1 LCQIEQLQTYTVLR
15 SILHSILYMLK
26 LVQTPELFNLQI
38 PAGFQSLANAFKCI
52 YDTVSEDLRLVDG
65 IR

>member
-1 LCQIEQLQTYTVLR
+1 
-15 SILHSILYMLK
+15 MLK